1 MIAEIIQTTI
11 QKVCGVGMGC
21 GSIIYDGFS
30 YRLDRTREKVMF
42 WRCTKSYIIFHSFIP
57 FFIGKI
63 TLYLHVF
70 DSLK

>member
-1 MIAEIIQTTI
+1 MGEFIQSTI
-11 QKVCGVGMGC
+11 GLILKDDVPDYWQIVSNKTHEQQ
-21 GSIIYDGFS
+21 
-30 YRLDRTREKVMF
+30 RTRSE
-42 WRCTKSYIIFHSFIP
+42 CADPYIYHIFSFVP